1 MIIKNWIRNLKMSEY
16 SKYIRSLQRNKS
28 DDCYIKI
35 FKNFHFLDSLCA
47 IAKKSWELDASTR
60 DAFHIEKQEDIN
72 QELIYINQFV
82 LAYLANILIISGTT
96 NYKSLS
102 LAKFTKQEMI
112 CFCSSYFNNLSEP
125 FTQDKNPDDF
135 FIRINYEQ
143 FEYNICEAYC
153 IARSI
158 ELYSHITNKL
168 NLGLDTYFQD
178 NTELTIDTYFKIA
191 YIIYLLSQVFGPVFK
206 EQEAVEMVTKH
217 FSNISENDV
226 KSFLKL
232 NCSNVEH
239 LREIDKERNKN
250 CHRGSK
256 YKYNFFKEFPIIKIT
271 NDKYIIPNKN
281 IYLKQIFD
289 IFWKFEK
296 YIGDSFREKYFD
308 KIFDEYT
315 GILLKNIFEENNVTK
330 ISYNKKG
337 KQSEFFDWCVFDA
350 KNKIVYAFECKGY
363 QLSIANIIT
372 GDISKQYIPKFID
385 KPISQMF
392 NRIQDLESQQYSE
405 LNDLQEYEVIPIGVY
420 YDIPFASGNIHEKRI
435 AKILNDNSLNSKL
448 SSSRKQISKIIK
460 ENKLED
466 LKHFNYYL
474 LSIEDLE
481 LLHAAVQDNE
491 NLRNLKNI
499 LLQMKQKDTDMER
512 FETLIFEKTEDK
524 IIKIPYLDDIFLNF
538 DKGIMQQI
546 KSELEDNN
554 S

>member
-158 ELYSHITNKL
+158 ELYSHIANKL

-232 NCSNVEH
+232 NC
-239 LREIDKERNKN
+239 
-250 CHRGSK
+250 
-256 YKYNFFKEFPIIKIT
+256 
-271 NDKYIIPNKN
+271 
-281 IYLKQIFD
+281 
-289 IFWKFEK
+289 
-296 YIGDSFREKYFD
+296 
-308 KIFDEYT
+308 
-315 GILLKNIFEENNVTK
+315 
-330 ISYNKKG
+330 
-337 KQSEFFDWCVFDA
+337 
-350 KNKIVYAFECKGY
+350 
-363 QLSIANIIT
+363 
-372 GDISKQYIPKFID
+372 
-385 KPISQMF
+385 
-392 NRIQDLESQQYSE
+392 
-405 LNDLQEYEVIPIGVY
+405 
-420 YDIPFASGNIHEKRI
+420 
-435 AKILNDNSLNSKL
+435 
-448 SSSRKQISKIIK
+448 
-460 ENKLED
+460 
-466 LKHFNYYL
+466 
-474 LSIEDLE
+474 
-481 LLHAAVQDNE
+481 
-491 NLRNLKNI
+491 
-499 LLQMKQKDTDMER
+499 
-512 FETLIFEKTEDK
+512 
-524 IIKIPYLDDIFLNF
+524 
-538 DKGIMQQI
+538 
-546 KSELEDNN
+546 
-554 S
+554 